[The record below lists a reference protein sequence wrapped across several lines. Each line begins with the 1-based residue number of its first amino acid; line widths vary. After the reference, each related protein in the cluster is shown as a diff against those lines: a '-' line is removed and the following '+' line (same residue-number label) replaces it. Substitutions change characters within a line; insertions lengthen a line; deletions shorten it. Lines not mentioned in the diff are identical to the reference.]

1 MLDFFYMLTKLRVK
15 LRKAVLSAQSP
26 DFKARANGY
35 CHTYFDVKGIDPL
48 LLATFPTDDDIQDAA
63 QQAMEECES
72 LIVLLGVNPSMLRDK
87 IAHRSFSQL
96 SAINLLRPDFLVAK
110 GGGNGDD
117 DSSSDE
123 DKDIGDP
130 DNINSDADDSTNDAA
145 ELQELMDEIE
155 SGDIS
160 LSSQQDDKLTR
171 LTCAAMAI
179 TSDEMA
185 KV

>member
-1 MLDFFYMLTKLRVK
+1 MTL
-15 LRKAVLSAQSP
+15 
-26 DFKARANGY
+26 
-35 CHTYFDVKGIDPL
+35 
-48 LLATFPTDDDIQDAA
+48 
-63 QQAMEECES
+63 
-72 LIVLLGVNPSMLRDK
+72 PS
-87 IAHRSFSQL
+87 F
-96 SAINLLRPDFLVAK
+96 
-110 GGGNGDD
+110 
-117 DSSSDE
+117 
-123 DKDIGDP
+123 
-130 DNINSDADDSTNDAA
+130 STNDAA